1 MISAVPIM
9 RAAPGWSPSPFQAP
23 ASQPPTPA
31 PSRGPE
37 MAQAVVATPTT
48 PPGAVAVAPPSF
60 IDSALVAALF
70 AGVGTV
76 AYGTLTA
83 GAYKAN
89 WKKST
94 IIFGAMTAL
103 LGVKTVLDIADARV
117 R

>member
-1 MISAVPIM
+1 MMTAVPIM

-23 ASQPPTPA
+23 SVQPHPKVTL
-31 PSRGPE
+31 
-37 MAQAVVATPTT
+37 AQTVVAAPVT
-48 PPGAVAVAPPSF
+48 PPSNVVMAPPSF
-60 IDSALVAALF
+60 IDSALVSAIF

-94 IIFGAMTAL
+94 IIFGALAAV
-103 LGVKTVLDIADARV
+103 LGVKTVLDLADV
-117 R
+117 RYR